1 VFFPAGK
8 KSYEKAVKY
17 EGNRDLDDLVRFAN
31 SELAKSLPAKF
42 EQLVSQD

>member
-17 EGNRDLDDLVRFAN
+17 EGNRDLDGIYL
-31 SELAKSLPAKF
+31 KF
-42 EQLVSQD
+42 IFILKIW